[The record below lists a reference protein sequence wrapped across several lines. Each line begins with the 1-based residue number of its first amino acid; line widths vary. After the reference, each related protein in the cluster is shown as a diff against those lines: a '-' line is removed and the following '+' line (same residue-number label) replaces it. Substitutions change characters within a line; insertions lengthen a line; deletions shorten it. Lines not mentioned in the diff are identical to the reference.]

1 MEYDYIEQG
10 GKCNMEYIAGLSYGK
25 DSIVIPELCMKY
37 GLPLNRIVTVDI
49 MATPTLHADLPHM
62 VEFKKKADKIIK
74 ERYGIEVEHITAEK
88 SYEEIFYTIR
98 KSGKFAGTIYGFPTF
113 GRSWCN
119 GRLKLKPLSVFSKNE
134 NITQYLGI
142 CADEPKRI
150 ERLNGTNKVALPAQ
164 LGYTEK
170 MCYDLAKSLD
180 LLSPIYENATRGGCW
195 FCHNQTVDQ
204 LRFLRKNYPDYW
216 LLMLKWDRESLFTFR
231 PDGHTLMDFDKRF
244 RLEEQ
249 GAVPTDRTFR
259 WSMLEDDE

>member
-1 MEYDYIEQG
+1 
-10 GKCNMEYIAGLSYGK
+10 MEYIASLSYGK
-25 DSIVIPELCMKY
+25 DSIIIPELCMKH
-37 GLPLNRIVTVDI
+37 GLPLDRIVTVDI
-49 MATPTLHADLPHM
+49 MATPTVHSELPPM
-62 VEFKKKADKIIK
+62 LEFKKKADNIIK
-74 ERYGIEVEHITAEK
+74 ERYGIEVEHITSPK
-88 SYEEIFYTIR
+88 SYEEVFYSLR
-98 KSGKFAGTIYGFPTF
+98 KRGKRAGCIVGFPMIN
-113 GRSWCN
+113 GSWCSS
-119 GRLKLKPLSVFSKNE
+119 RLKVKPLSIFEKDK

-195 FCHNQTVDQ
+195 FCHNQPVEL

-216 LLMLKWDRESLFTFR
+216 SLMLKWDCDSPVNFR
-231 PDGHTLMDFDKRF
+231 ADGHTLADFDKRF

-259 WSMLEDDE
+259 WSMLENDDKYTDYSTEKGGKE